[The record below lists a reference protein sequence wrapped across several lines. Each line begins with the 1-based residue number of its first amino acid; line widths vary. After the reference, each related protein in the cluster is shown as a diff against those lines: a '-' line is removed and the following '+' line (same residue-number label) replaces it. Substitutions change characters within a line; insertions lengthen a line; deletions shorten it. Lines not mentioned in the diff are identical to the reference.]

1 MRKLLL
7 LTITSML
14 SAGVWAL
21 PAPKDSCQ
29 ISDLQTRYARLYAAG
44 STCGKDENSPYANKL
59 SQLFQSDQENCKVS
73 ANQIDPTDKQ
83 VDQAFNELDQMTHAQ
98 IKELCA
104 SLDKQ
109 IQAIKQKPPLLPLP

>member
-1 MRKLLL
+1 MKKILLL
-7 LTITSML
+7 SILISGG
-14 SAGVWAL
+14 AWAL

-44 STCGKDENSPYANKL
+44 STCGKDENSTYASKL
-59 SQLFQSDQENCKVS
+59 NQLFQLDQENCKVT

-83 VDQAFNELDQMTHAQ
+83 VDQAFNEIDQMTYLQ
-98 IKELCA
+98 VKDLCA

-109 IQAIKQKPPLLPLP
+109 IQAIQ